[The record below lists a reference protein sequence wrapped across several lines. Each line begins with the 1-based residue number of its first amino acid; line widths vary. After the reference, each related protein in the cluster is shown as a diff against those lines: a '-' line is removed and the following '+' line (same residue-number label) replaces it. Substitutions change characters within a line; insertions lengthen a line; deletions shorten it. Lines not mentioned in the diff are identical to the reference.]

1 MNIKVINKLFLTN
14 NLKRITTMKTRIILS
29 LVLALSIAALGFTSV
44 PSDTTKTVK
53 QKKAT
58 AIKSKAKTVYV
69 CPMDKDVVSSKPG
82 KCPKCG
88 MDLQKTTLLKTEKKP
103 LPIEK
108 ESVSYSCPMDKDVVS
123 SKPGKCP
130 KCGMD
135 LQKKTTLKIEKKSLP
150 TEKDTVSY
158 SCPMDKD
165 VISSKPGKCPKCGM
179 NLEKAA
185 PTEKID

>member
-1 MNIKVINKLFLTN
+1 
-14 NLKRITTMKTRIILS
+14 MKTRIILS

-53 QKKAT
+53 LKKTT

-82 KCPKCG
+82 NCPKCG
-88 MDLQKTTLLKTEKKP
+88 MKLQKKTSVKTDKKP
-103 LPIEK
+103 LP
-108 ESVSYSCPMDKDVVS
+108 
-123 SKPGKCP
+123 
-130 KCGMD
+130 
-135 LQKKTTLKIEKKSLP
+135 
-150 TEKDTVSY
+150 TEKGNVSY

-185 PTEKID
+185 PTENID